1 MANLST
7 GNLSAGWIGR
17 LASPTMDEPTAGQI
31 AWRPLLVG
39 ASTLA
44 VLGVTFLPWAA
55 SGEVERNS
63 YALAEVADRSEV
75 LPDSAERLIGVW
87 MLVPLAC
94 GVVLTLLVTRR
105 HRIASLLLCLVALT
119 VTGLSILVDRSPLP
133 ALIGANLAVPVGIA
147 AVLGAVVL
155 FVQPR

>member
-1 MANLST
+1 
-7 GNLSAGWIGR
+7 
-17 LASPTMDEPTAGQI
+17 MDEPTAGQI

-63 YALAEVADRSEV
+63 YALADVADRSEV
-75 LPDSAERLIGVW
+75 LQDSAERLIGVW
-87 MLVPLAC
+87 VLVPLAC